1 MKDKNEKFCVISRG
15 CGVAER
21 MRATAESL
29 QTAFVK
35 IGSDA
40 KKHPLGV
47 LIALFFAFTVPGAYR
62 LSVPLGL
69 VYTALV
75 ALFIA
80 RAVGDDIAI

>member
-1 MKDKNEKFCVISRG
+1 MKDKNEKPSVNSNG
-15 CGVAER
+15 CCVAER

-29 QTAFVK
+29 QAAFVS
-35 IGSDA
+35 IGSGL
-40 KKHPLGV
+40 KKHPVGV
-47 LIALFFAFTVPGAYR
+47 LIAFFFAFTVPGAYH

-80 RAVGDDIAI
+80 RGASDDTAI